1 MDASRTPAGLSSAS
15 SHNFESPASVQ
26 IGSSILRNLP
36 EIRNSE
42 GFQFSFNETSKE
54 DCKGSWEPSPSPK
67 CDKELNSF
75 TITDELDCMQRQIRA
90 INLKLHK
97 NIEILKDKER
107 KNDYLK
113 EILQKHELKSTMP
126 TDTSFLDR
134 RCSCNDICILQ

>member
-1 MDASRTPAGLSSAS
+1 MDASKTPAGLSSTS
-15 SHNFESPASVQ
+15 SHYFESPASVP

-67 CDKELNSF
+67 CDKELISF
-75 TITDELDCMQRQIRA
+75 TIVDELDCMQRQIKS

-97 NIEILKDKER
+97 NIEILKDKEK

-134 RCSCNDICILQ
+134 RCSCNDICSLQ

>member
-1 MDASRTPAGLSSAS
+1 MDTSKTPAGLSSAS
-15 SHNFESPASVQ
+15 SHFFESPPSMQ
-26 IGSSILRNLP
+26 LGSPIQRNLQ

-67 CDKELNSF
+67 HEKELNSF
-75 TITDELDCMQRQIRA
+75 TIVDELVCMQSQIKS

-97 NIEILKDKER
+97 NIEILKEKEK
-107 KNDYLK
+107 KNDHLK

-126 TDTSFLDR
+126 TDTSLLDGK
-134 RCSCNDICILQ
+134 CSCNDFCKLQ